1 MINTRTCIN
10 QESEKG
16 RKEDDEVER
25 DLFLSK
31 KVSLKRHHA
40 GRDVRGCEGCVKAP
54 ERSLFQMEGAAMHK
68 GCRQISGTPEVC
80 DSM

>member
-1 MINTRTCIN
+1 MINTRTCIS

-40 GRDVRGCEGCVKAP
+40 GRDVRGCEGYVKAP
-54 ERSLFQMEGAAMHK
+54 
-68 GCRQISGTPEVC
+68 
-80 DSM
+80 

>member
-16 RKEDDEVER
+16 IKEDDEVER
-25 DLFLSK
+25 DLFCQK
-31 KVSLKRHHA
+31 KVSLKRCHA

-54 ERSLFQMEGAAMHK
+54 
-68 GCRQISGTPEVC
+68 
-80 DSM
+80 